1 MYMQFLYRT
10 KQHKHRCNV
19 ERMALCMVSVW
30 KAEVNKAVSL
40 WIKRNRYR
48 HDITPE
54 SVSYNVWRTDGSGW
68 KV

>member
-1 MYMQFLYRT
+1 MQRGEDGAV
-10 KQHKHRCNV
+10 HGR
-19 ERMALCMVSVW
+19 VW

-40 WIKRNRYR
+40 WIKKDRYR

-54 SVSYNVWRTDGSGW
+54 SVSYIVWRTDGGEW